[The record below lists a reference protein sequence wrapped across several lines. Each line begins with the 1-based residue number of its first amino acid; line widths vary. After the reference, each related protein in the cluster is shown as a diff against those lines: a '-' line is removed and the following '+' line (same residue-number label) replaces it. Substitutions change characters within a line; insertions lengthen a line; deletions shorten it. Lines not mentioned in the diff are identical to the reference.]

1 MRRSIV
7 ALALGATLVLGVGV
21 PAASAQYVPYGGY
34 PYYGGYPGLGCL
46 TYCYPYAG
54 YGSYRAPYG
63 GYALP
68 YGGYGAVWPY
78 ASPVLSG
85 LYNATGAPTFGV
97 FPYLALAGNFANP
110 SPYGYY
116 QPYAFFLGC
125 SPTYT
130 ASNYYVCR

>member
-7 ALALGATLVLGVGV
+7 ALALGAVLALGAGV
-21 PAASAQYVPYGGY
+21 PAVSAQYLPYGGY
-34 PYYGGYPGLGCL
+34 PYYGYPGLG
-46 TYCYPYAG
+46 Y
-54 YGSYRAPYG
+54 SYWAPYG

-78 ASPVLSG
+78 AAPILSG
-85 LYNATGAPTFGV
+85 AYNATGAPTFGV
-97 FPYLALAGNFANP
+97 FPYLALAGNFATAAP
-110 SPYGYY
+110 FGYY

>member
-7 ALALGATLVLGVGV
+7 ALGLGALLALAVAV
-21 PAASAQYVPYGGY
+21 PAASAQYLPYGGY
-34 PYYGGYPGLGCL
+34 PYYGGYPGLG
-46 TYCYPYAG
+46 YPG
-54 YGSYRAPYG
+54 YWAPYG
-63 GYALP
+63 GFGLP

-78 ASPVLSG
+78 AAPILSG
-85 LYNATGAPTFGV
+85 AYNATGAPTFGV
-97 FPYLALAGNFANP
+97 FPYLALAGNFATAA
-110 SPYGYY
+110 PYGYY